1 MGENEKSYS
10 YYDRLGNPDSNGPLE
25 GGACVW
31 LVKQERDKTYI
42 LFQKRAEGITNGGY
56 YDASAGGHINEF
68 EEPLAAAIRET
79 KEEIGLDIH
88 PEELRFVCT
97 YTTDRKIISVYISDR
112 TDREDELTLNHD
124 EVETVE
130 WVSLDEFD
138 LFVRARVKPPLRELV
153 PHLPVLRYYI
163 ENYL

>member
-1 MGENEKSYS
+1 MSE
-10 YYDRLGNPDSNGPLE
+10 GPLE

-31 LVKQERDKTYI
+31 LIKREGDKVFV

-56 YDASAGGHINEF
+56 YDASAGGHIDEG
-68 EEPLAAAIRET
+68 EDPITAAIRET
-79 KEEIGLDIH
+79 REEIGLNITAD
-88 PEELRFVCT
+88 ELNFVCT
-97 YTTDRKIISVYISDR
+97 YATDKKYISVYLSDR
-112 TDREDELTLNHD
+112 TNKNDELVLNHD
-124 EVETVE
+124 EVEVVE
-130 WVSLDEFD
+130 WVSLEDFD